1 MVTAKE
7 AIGKGREIFLS
18 KAKFLYFD
26 VSEKGRGL
34 IIGLVLRFAR
44 FWIKQITTLSST
56 LILYIHIC
64 GKYYAYYASGE

>member
-7 AIGKGREIFLS
+7 ALGKGREIFLS

-26 VSEKGRGL
+26 VCEKGRGL
-34 IIGLVLRFAR
+34 IISLVLRFAR
-44 FWIKQITTLSST
+44 FWIKQITSVSSI

-64 GKYYAYYASGE
+64 GKYYASYASGK